1 MSIINIEI
9 ILIILDIIAGDMRQ
23 RCPQFSNLLQM
34 WFPPGAELPRAYLMD
49 TSEEALLIQVN
60 ISTEIGQ

>member
-1 MSIINIEI
+1 MNIINIVI
-9 ILIILDIIAGDMRQ
+9 VLIIHDIIAGDMRQ

>member
-1 MSIINIEI
+1 MVSIIIIMI
-9 ILIILDIIAGDMRQ
+9 ILTIRDIIAGDMRQ

-49 TSEEALLIQVN
+49 TGDEALLIQVN
-60 ISTEIGQ
+60 I